1 MNEHKNQFI
10 THDELLK
17 DYERLAISRDRW
29 MFLAIWV
36 SVLHII
42 DGLIELFA

>member
-1 MNEHKNQFI
+1 MNEHENLFMS
-10 THDELLK
+10 HDELPK
-17 DYERLAISRDRW
+17 AYERLAISRDRW

-42 DGLIELFA
+42 DGLIEIFA